1 MDLPVMPPVE
11 PMLAKAMTWDQ
22 LEQATHGEQFVFEP
36 KWDGFRCIVFRDG
49 GEVELQSR
57 NCRSLTRYFPE
68 VVSAIRDHV
77 AERCV
82 IDGEIVVAGQDGL
95 DFDALSERIHPARSR
110 VEMLARTCPGSFV
123 CFDVL
128 ALGDTDVTGRP
139 FADRR
144 RALEEVAG
152 GRAESVKVTPTTNDP
167 AVARDWFVRFEG
179 AGLDGVVAKAA
190 TLKYL
195 PSKRA
200 MIKVKHRRSGDFVVG
215 GFRWYRADTSM
226 VGSLMLGLYDGDN
239 LRPVGVIGSFPVTQR
254 RSLVAFL
261 APYTNPGRHQWV
273 LGGSDDR
280 SVSEGGQGGSSRPA
294 APASRWNAGKDTSF
308 EALRPD
314 LVVEAEFEQLQGGR
328 LRHTAR
334 FLRWRPDRD
343 PTSATFDQLDVAV
356 PSVLSDVFSAGA

>member
-1 MDLPVMPPVE
+1 MCE
-11 PMLAKAMTWDQ
+11 NRTS
-22 LEQATHGEQFVFEP
+22 
-36 KWDGFRCIVFRDG
+36 I
-49 GEVELQSR
+49 
-57 NCRSLTRYFPE
+57 
-68 VVSAIRDHV
+68 VSAIRDHV
-77 AERCV
+77 AERSV
-82 IDGEIVVAGQDGL
+82 IDWEIVVAGPDGL
-95 DFDALSERIHPARSR
+95 DFDALSERIHPAGSR